1 MDGVPIASTFFGAKA
16 RPVRERQYFEVFT
29 NRAIY
34 DDGWIACAQH
44 TLPWRQDYAPGNWDK
59 DKWELY
65 HIDEDFSEAKNLAA
79 VQPEKLAELKKL
91 FDEEAT
97 KFHVYPFDDRGSA
110 RLAVPKP
117 APGGSDP
124 SRTHLTD
131 YSGCSRLAE
140 TAAANTKNR
149 SHRITAD
156 IEMPSEG
163 GQGVIVAAGGS
174 SAGYSLYVQDG
185 KLVYH
190 YNWFDRERTNLV
202 SSIPLP
208 VGKST

>member
-1 MDGVPIASTFFGAKA
+1 MDGVPIASTFFDAKA
-16 RPVRERQYFEVFT
+16 RPVRERQYFEIFT

-34 DDGWIACAQH
+34 DNGWIACAQH

-97 KFHVYPFDDRGSA
+97 KFHVNPFDDRGSA

-117 APGGSDP
+117 RREAPIRAGHTSP
-124 SRTHLTD
+124 T
-131 YSGCSRLAE
+131 
-140 TAAANTKNR
+140 
-149 SHRITAD
+149 TAD
-156 IEMPSEG
+156 APDWRKPRRRTPKTGHTASPRISRCRRR
-163 GQGVIVAAGGS
+163 VAKA
-174 SAGYSLYVQDG
+174 
-185 KLVYH
+185 
-190 YNWFDRERTNLV
+190 
-202 SSIPLP
+202 
-208 VGKST
+208 